1 MTFAKGLY
9 QVCQSALV
17 LGTAL
22 LLGQPSALSQTL
34 RTKVYF
40 ANTDISQFWSRTFQ
54 NLGRPWQR
62 PTAYEYQTFARTPCG
77 IAGEFNAIYCLRNRS
92 IYVNVPLLLQADQQS
107 GDFAAITILAHE
119 YGHAVQDQLGLSR
132 MHRYLVQEE
141 LQADCFAGVYAK
153 DAQKRGLLDQTDV
166 QEGYLQSFLS
176 GQIHFHPN
184 SHGTRQQR
192 ARAFYRGVTS
202 GFRSCLA
209 YSLLR

>member
-1 MTFAKGLY
+1 MTFAKGLR
-9 QVCQSALV
+9 QVFQGMLMLGAALCI
-17 LGTAL
+17 A
-22 LLGQPSALSQTL
+22 QPVALSQTL
-34 RTKVYF
+34 QTKVYF
-40 ANTDISQFWSRTFQ
+40 ANTDISRFWSRTFRSI
-54 NLGRPWQR
+54 GRPWQK

-77 IAGEFNAIYCLRNRS
+77 IANQFNAIYCLRNRS
-92 IYVNVPLLLQADQQS
+92 IYVNVPLLLQANQQA

-132 MHRYLVQEE
+132 IHRYLVQEE

-153 DAQKRGLLDQTDV
+153 DARKRGLLDQTDV

-176 GQIHFHPN
+176 GQLRFHPN
-184 SHGTRQQR
+184 SHGTKQQR

-209 YSLLR
+209 YSFLR